1 MFQDKE
7 KINTKKRLGKAHILK
22 RIRYP
27 HNSIEGLSIN
37 CLVDHYPFILS
48 WQNWVSLSSLLPCDT
63 YLTKVVNP
71 YYAGQC

>member
-7 KINTKKRLGKAHILK
+7 KINPQKRLGKAHNLK

-37 CLVDHYPFILS
+37 CLVDHYPFNLS